1 MKNKIKSYGFWTA
14 LAGAVVVLV
23 NALGQMFGFSVDNEI
38 ITNVIMAIA
47 GLLVVLGVV
56 TMPKGEDGNQQGES
70 EETDAESK
78 EIDAESE
85 EIDAE
90 SESET
95 LFLAEDEKDL
105 SAEKDQE
112 TKPNE

>member
-47 GLLVVLGVV
+47 GVLVVLGVV
-56 TMPKGEDGNQQGES
+56 TMPKGDSNQQEGKS

-78 EIDAESE
+78 

-112 TKPNE
+112 TMDHE

>member
-47 GLLVVLGVV
+47 GVLVVLGVV
-56 TMPKGEDGNQQGES
+56 TMPKGEDGNQQEGES
-70 EETDAESK
+70 EESDAESK
-78 EIDAESE
+78 ET
-85 EIDAE
+85 DAE

-112 TKPNE
+112 TMDHE

>member
-38 ITNVIMAIA
+38 ITNVIMSIA
-47 GLLVVLGVV
+47 GVLVVLGVV
-56 TMPKGEDGNQQGES
+56 TMPKGEDGNQQEEES

-78 EIDAESE
+78 ET
-85 EIDAE
+85 DAE